1 MTTIDMAGAAAAAT
15 GSGSPYVRRVQVP
28 GPAVRAGVRACS
40 RPTSTARP
48 RPGRRALPRFAA
60 NHKVLGA
67 SKATPPSCCP
77 TSPSP
82 TAARPSSPSPTRRR
96 PGSATA
102 RPRLRLRRPDLR
114 SPAAGRHPASAA
126 DALQTKAQLACG
138 VQGAAHSPAS
148 HHHQWP
154 DNASISAG
162 RREEAL
168 ADMCVVRLQL
178 GG

>member
-67 SKATPPSCCP
+67 SNTSKLLSHLPVADRCETVVSITYEAQARLRDGATPSTAASPRSSLSSSRSPSCKRSWCIADQG
-77 TSPSP
+77 
-82 TAARPSSPSPTRRR
+82 AARVRR
-96 PGSATA
+96 PG
-102 RPRLRLRRPDLR
+102 RRAFACEP
-114 SPAAGRHPASAA
+114 PPPVAGQRQHQCWEAGGGAS
-126 DALQTKAQLACG
+126 
-138 VQGAAHSPAS
+138 
-148 HHHQWP
+148 
-154 DNASISAG
+154 
-162 RREEAL
+162 
-168 ADMCVVRLQL
+168 
-178 GG
+178 